1 MINYCLDPQFS
12 SLFCNPTNKYAKII
26 LIKNGVRI
34 FPKKNKIKKAITK
47 RMAKTKVSS
56 FEKIFFN
63 KLFKSSS
70 TFYI

>member
-1 MINYCLDPQFS
+1 MINYCLDLNSQTFS
-12 SLFCNPTNKYAKII
+12 AIPTNKYAKII

-34 FPKKNKIKKAITK
+34 LPKKNKIKKAMIK